1 MARRSSKSQTE
12 YDRLLKEYKKLAK
25 RADQRL
31 VRLENLSKEQGF
43 SGVKNWAYGVAQK
56 AIRRW
61 SGSEGIRFNTKAP
74 SKMQALRAKI
84 RDIKSFLS
92 SVTSTKSGIT
102 KVYKKRAATLNKNNG
117 TNFSWE
123 DVGKF
128 FESAEYEKMER
139 EYGSDTAVKTIGV
152 IQNNEDELLESI
164 REKRNYNLKI
174 DNKKVKKT
182 LDNLIEEYGLKI
194 TDLY

>member
-1 MARRSSKSQTE
+1 
-12 YDRLLKEYKKLAK
+12 
-25 RADQRL
+25 
-31 VRLENLSKEQGF
+31 
-43 SGVKNWAYGVAQK
+43 
-56 AIRRW
+56 
-61 SGSEGIRFNTKAP
+61 
-74 SKMQALRAKI
+74 
-84 RDIKSFLS
+84 
-92 SVTSTKSGIT
+92 
-102 KVYKKRAATLNKNNG
+102 
-117 TNFSWE
+117 
-123 DVGKF
+123 
-128 FESAEYEKMER
+128 MER